1 MSGKSSLIPIMLVGL
16 LFWRCS
22 TDPTSSSP
30 PPPELTI
37 TEKALVESSNIFGL
51 KLFREILKSEEDKN
65 VFISPLSVSMALGMT
80 YNGAKGS
87 TREAMETVLELSGMT
102 IEEANQSYKSLIEIL
117 TGLDT
122 AVIFQIANSIWH
134 RQDFLVEQ
142 DFIDLNQTY
151 FNAEVAGLDFNDPG
165 AKDIINGWVDQNTNG
180 KIKEIIAG
188 IPPGIVMYLINAI
201 YFKATWTHEF
211 DKNGTH
217 EDVFITTDGTTI
229 SCNMMS
235 QEGTFAYFENHAF
248 QAIDLPYGN
257 GDYSMSVILP
267 HREVNLDSL
276 AGEFTKENWASWM
289 GSFVESSGELYLPR
303 FKLEYELVLNGVLTT
318 LGMGIA
324 FDPFNADFTG
334 INKNG
339 DLYISLVKHK
349 TFVEVNETGTEAA
362 AVTVV
367 GVGTTGI
374 EPTGFV
380 MRVDRPFI
388 FVIRENHSGT
398 MLFMGKIIEPTSE

>member
-1 MSGKSSLIPIMLVGL
+1 MSGKSSLIPIMLIGL
-16 LFWRCS
+16 LFWRC
-22 TDPTSSSP
+22 TPDPTSSSP
-30 PPPELTI
+30 PPELTT
-37 TEKALVESSNIFGL
+37 TEKTLVESSNIFGL
-51 KLFREILKSEEDKN
+51 KLFWEILKSEGDKN
-65 VFISPLSVSMALGMT
+65 VFISPLSVSLALGMT
-80 YNGAKGS
+80 CNGANGT
-87 TREAMETVLELSGMT
+87 TREAMEKVLELSGMT
-102 IEEANQSYKSLIEIL
+102 IEEANQSYKSLIELL

-134 RQDFLVEQ
+134 RQEFLVEQ

-165 AKDIINGWVDQNTNG
+165 AKDIINAWVDQNTNG
-180 KIKEIIAG
+180 KIKDIISEIS
-188 IPPGIVMYLINAI
+188 PEIVMYLINAI

-217 EDVFITTDGTTI
+217 EDVFITSDGTTI
-229 SCNMMS
+229 SCIMIS

-248 QAIDLPYGN
+248 QAIDLPYSD
-257 GDYSMSVILP
+257 GDYSMTVFLP

-276 AGEFTKENWASWM
+276 AGEFTQENWAGWM
-289 GSFVESSGELYLPR
+289 GSFVESSGELNLPR
-303 FKLEYELVLNGVLTT
+303 FKLEYELVLNDVLTA

-324 FDPFNADFTG
+324 FDPYNADFTG

-339 DLYISLVKHK
+339 DLYISFVKHI

-388 FVIRENHSGT
+388 FVIRDHHSGT
-398 MLFMGKIIEPTSE
+398 LLFMGRIVEPTSE